1 GVLVEF
7 SNGFVAGDAKLL
19 GVDNDQ
25 GLTIINQRDRIL
37 GGVHGY
43 DIAGISGGQQ
53 CRGNGAG
60 SIEKPNIHRRGGT
73 WHPSNFGIAIIL
85 HNSLTIA
92 ARCANRNESTQRGRG
107 GSNGG

>member
-1 GVLVEF
+1 YWWFWMCVLLELY
-7 SNGFVAGDAKLL
+7 NGFVAGDAIVV
-19 GVDNDQ
+19 GFDNDYVP
-25 GLTIINQRDRIL
+25 TIINHRDRIL
-37 GGVHGY
+37 GDVHGY

-60 SIEKPNIHRRGGT
+60 SIENPNIHRRGGT

-92 ARCANRNESTQRGRG
+92 AWCANRNA
-107 GSNGG
+107 